1 MGCNRDPT
9 LAFCKAH
16 AAKTAAASS
25 NEITEKDKEACGEL
39 RLEYVKVCAMTS
51 QRKLDDK
58 ESEFCQAFENICF
71 RIPKDEPDQ
80 ATVPTALIRELAPI
94 DVDSEENN
102 ERATTRTPENKK
114 KKRINFTKFCEE
126 FMNRYLFVCPNPF
139 RFGQKAVVFCPIYS
153 ERCHVPLPNRP
164 VVPTR
169 KPPLGRRSRA
179 IERLCRSYRGFA
191 ETYCSNPFALS
202 QSRYREGCERYWRF
216 CVRRNG

>member
-1 MGCNRDPT
+1 M
-9 LAFCKAH
+9 
-16 AAKTAAASS
+16 
-25 NEITEKDKEACGEL
+25 EACGEL

-80 ATVPTALIRELAPI
+80 ATVPSQDLSYYSFYIVSISFSTVMDSHIR
-94 DVDSEENN
+94 
-102 ERATTRTPENKK
+102 RHFRPENKK

-126 FMNRYLFVCPNPF
+126 FMNRYLF
-139 RFGQKAVVFCPIYS
+139 AVVFCPIYS